1 MLESEDESEGRE
13 NIVSNV
19 DLSLVNV
26 DRWTWFPVPGQRIR
40 RQGEEIS
47 SSYLEQDILNQQ
59 HRIPVRNVVLGV
71 SGRDGKRE
79 HAVPQEL

>member
-26 DRWTWFPVPGQRIR
+26 DRWTWFSSVRSEFVESAEEDFGVVP
-40 RQGEEIS
+40 
-47 SSYLEQDILNQQ
+47 
-59 HRIPVRNVVLGV
+59 
-71 SGRDGKRE
+71 
-79 HAVPQEL
+79 